1 MNVALSGAVYGT
13 GGSYG
18 KGRALRPAPSFAT
31 LTGLFSRCGFR
42 PLGVWRGSRDR
53 GAGHGLT
60 GQFGHGIDT
69 DIEGAGAHARVQV
82 NFDEAGSK
90 WLVLAYANL
99 QPA

>member
-1 MNVALSGAVYGT
+1 MYASAPRRDLGHASLDESPGIRLGQNVKHAKFGSGV
-13 GGSYG
+13 
-18 KGRALRPAPSFAT
+18 
-31 LTGLFSRCGFR
+31 
-42 PLGVWRGSRDR
+42 V
-53 GAGHGLT
+53 
-60 GQFGHGIDT
+60 T